1 MRARKSWREKLAD
14 NKGLPRV
21 EPITPKMSA
30 RWGKGTVVIPSPK
43 EVDALMRRVPAGRLT
58 TINQLRSAL
67 ARKHHATIG
76 CPITTGIF
84 AWIAA
89 NAAVEAALAGTRKIT
104 PYWRTL
110 KERGQLNEKYPGGI
124 PALARHLRAEGHK
137 IVRRGRKFFVADF
150 KNSLHPR
157 PSPLET
163 ANLK

>member
-1 MRARKSWREKLAD
+1 MQARKSWREKLAD

-21 EPITPKMSA
+21 EPITPKMSV

-43 EVDALMRRVPAGRLT
+43 EVDALMRRVPPGRLT
-58 TINQLRSAL
+58 TINQLRSTL
-67 ARKHHATIG
+67 ARKHRATIG

-89 NAAVEAALAGTRKIT
+89 NAAVEAAAEGRKKIT

-124 PALARHLRAEGHK
+124 PAVARQLRAEGHK
-137 IVRRGRKFFVADF
+137 VVRRGRKFFVAGFED
-150 KNSLHPR
+150 SLHPKPTR
-157 PSPLET
+157 SR
-163 ANLK
+163 N